1 MAEKKAP
8 RTKHKKPRGEQLLDW
23 IDNNPNDR
31 EAWNELARESP
42 TKVRKE
48 TKHHPASTEVASS
61 ETATYS
67 VLQVGQRRG
76 YQRKY

>member
-1 MAEKKAP
+1 MSWRRIANKGK
-8 RTKHKKPRGEQLLDW
+8 
-23 IDNNPNDR
+23 
-31 EAWNELARESP
+31 
-42 TKVRKE
+42 KE

-76 YQRKY
+76 YQRNY